1 MGYYRVYTE
10 FLEDFSV
17 THFFFFFW
25 YNIASI
31 LG

>member
-17 THFFFFFW
+17 THFFFW

>member
-17 THFFFFFW
+17 THFFFFW